1 MELRGRSLAPALR
14 TRLSRPVFPM
24 SDLNQKVQKALAN
37 PKNLGEMADA
47 DSVGTAG
54 SEGCGDMLRMWVKFK
69 EDAGGR
75 KVIDRATFQTFGCE
89 TAIAVA
95 SVATELVA
103 GKTIDEALH
112 LSSSDLAAPLGAL
125 PPMKIHC
132 AQLVE
137 TALRSALVPVP
148 PLPEASQ
155 TPFGMPA
162 DPGAAMSPSL
172 RDSFTPQADPAQKV
186 RVILKPSVSS

>member
-1 MELRGRSLAPALR
+1 
-14 TRLSRPVFPM
+14 M
-24 SDLNQKVQKALAN
+24 SDLNQKVQQALAN
-37 PKNLGEMADA
+37 PKNLGEMPDA
-47 DSVGTAG
+47 DSIGTAG

-69 EDAGGR
+69 EDAAGR

-112 LSSSDLAAPLGAL
+112 LSSGELSAPLGAL

-137 TALRSALVPVP
+137 TALRSALQPTQQVTTALSPDPVP
-148 PLPEASQ
+148 STASSQ
-155 TPFGMPA
+155 
-162 DPGAAMSPSL
+162 SPSL
-172 RDSFTPQADPAQKV
+172 RDSFAPQQDSERKSKIIFKTPASA
-186 RVILKPSVSS
+186 

>member
-1 MELRGRSLAPALR
+1 
-14 TRLSRPVFPM
+14 M
-24 SDLNQKVQKALAN
+24 SDLQQRIQEAVSH
-37 PKNLGEMADA
+37 PKNLGEMVDA

-54 SEGCGDMLRMWVKFK
+54 SAGCGDMLRMWVKFK
-69 EDAGGR
+69 EDSTGR

-103 GKTIDEALH
+103 GKTVAEALEM
-112 LSSSDLAAPLGAL
+112 SSGDLAAPLGAL

-137 TALRSALVPVP
+137 SALRSAL
-148 PLPEASQ
+148 E
-155 TPFGMPA
+155 PA
-162 DPGAAMSPSL
+162 PAANTVQAGGAVSESGVGAAPGTLGPVSPAAVQSPSL
-172 RDSFTPQADPAQKV
+172 RDSF
-186 RVILKPSVSS
+186 KPSTEAGGKVQIVFKTPAAQ